1 MKDSNQEVQDRI
13 TLIFSAFLELGS
25 VGKVIRSLRDRAL
38 TVPRRDRFG
47 DVVWRVPTA
56 SMLTGML
63 KNPAYAGAAPG
74 PVTPGMRMVRLSRGA
89 GR

>member
-13 TLIFSAFLELGS
+13 ALIFSAFWELGT

-38 TVPRRDRFG
+38 TIPRRNRFG

-56 SMLTGML
+56 SMLAGIL
-63 KNPAYAGAAPG
+63 KNPAYAGAF
-74 PVTPGMRMVRLSRGA
+74 VY
-89 GR
+89 GRTQSCHARYASGK